1 MLRSPIF
8 SGVAMIVF
16 LSPLFV
22 AWQLAWAG
30 DELPRYKLHVGQ
42 ELQYTSQ
49 DEFVFDRG
57 KFVYDITWH
66 VWVVKENADGSWRL
80 VIRYATVDKD
90 TRYADDQGGK
100 RESVTF
106 AWCDLDPSGQ
116 LPENESFGYRLTPFT
131 LLVKL
136 PERPEDLK
144 SGWTRVPSN
153 RMLHELSDAKYLPGQ
168 STADKMV
175 FEVVRHNAMN
185 EIYGFEF
192 KDTVTFDVKRGLPEK
207 IDSYTRQTYGFD
219 GEGHAALQLTD
230 IKERDSDWC
239 ASFGADA
246 QRYFAAKKAFDADVK
261 AAQLTGDA
269 AETKLQEAAARLNSV
284 RDQIQ
289 ALQFRE
295 QIAADLKQHEDLA
308 SYYVERAKN
317 RAAMLGSPSADW
329 TCKDFAGKEH
339 ALKDYRGRVVV
350 LDFWYRGCGWCI
362 RAMPQVKEVAAHFKD
377 QPVTIFGMNTDKKD
391 EDAQFVIDKMAL
403 NYDNLKAT
411 GIPEKYKVRGFPTL
425 IILDQEGVIRD
436 LHNGYSPDLKEKV
449 IESIERLLLKK
460 S

>member
-1 MLRSPIF
+1 MLNVDCLRKSIPTPGRLTASMAKGMPHCSSPI
-8 SGVAMIVF
+8 SKSAI
-16 LSPLFV
+16 
-22 AWQLAWAG
+22 
-30 DELPRYKLHVGQ
+30 
-42 ELQYTSQ
+42 
-49 DEFVFDRG
+49 
-57 KFVYDITWH
+57 
-66 VWVVKENADGSWRL
+66 
-80 VIRYATVDKD
+80 ATG
-90 TRYADDQGGK
+90 A
-100 RESVTF
+100 
-106 AWCDLDPSGQ
+106 P
-116 LPENESFGYRLTPFT
+116 
-131 LLVKL
+131 
-136 PERPEDLK
+136 
-144 SGWTRVPSN
+144 
-153 RMLHELSDAKYLPGQ
+153 
-168 STADKMV
+168 
-175 FEVVRHNAMN
+175 
-185 EIYGFEF
+185 
-192 KDTVTFDVKRGLPEK
+192 
-207 IDSYTRQTYGFD
+207 
-219 GEGHAALQLTD
+219 
-230 IKERDSDWC
+230 
-239 ASFGADA
+239 ASCADA
-246 QRYFAAKKAFDADVK
+246 QRDLAAKKAFDADVK

-308 SYYVERAKN
+308 SYYVERARIEPQCSAVHRPTGPAKT
-317 RAAMLGSPSADW
+317 SPAKS
-329 TCKDFAGKEH
+329 TR
-339 ALKDYRGRVVV
+339 LKDYRGRVVV

-436 LHNGYSPDLKEKV
+436 LQNGYSPDLKEKI